1 MQSMQLVEYQQK
13 QRAIFEEL
21 ERKAKE
27 GAFGSFIPMT
37 ADFAD
42 DNRFS
47 LAAIKFLPEDLS
59 VVIEKTLV
67 EPLRE
72 ADERQFFFATKSLHM
87 TVQNVRKIS
96 DTPTFGPEDIEAAR
110 AAFRTVV
117 SKYSAFEFT
126 LEGLLV
132 LPASI
137 AIRAIAEPKYAEFS
151 TAIRNELRVSG
162 VADDKT
168 YINDDIVFGNI
179 TLCRFTHPPTKS
191 FHKVVDELRNCRPG
205 KLRIDS
211 FALMSTN
218 AICDLTKTVEHEKYK
233 LLSN

>member
-1 MQSMQLVEYQQK
+1 MQSVQLSEYQQK
-13 QRAIFEEL
+13 QREIFEEL

-42 DNRFS
+42 DNRLS
-47 LAAIKFLPEDLS
+47 LAAIKFLPRELS
-59 VVIEKTLV
+59 LVIEKTLV
-67 EPLRE
+67 APLRK
-72 ADERQFFFATKSLHM
+72 ADERQFFFATESLHM

-96 DTPTFGPEDIEAAR
+96 DTPTFGPADVEAAR
-110 AAFRTVV
+110 AAFRKVA

-126 LEGLLV
+126 LEGFLV

-151 TAIRNELRVSG
+151 RAIRDELKLSG
-162 VADDKT
+162 VADDKP

-179 TLCRFTHPPTKS
+179 TFCRFTHPPTEA
-191 FHKVVDELRNCRPG
+191 FLEVVEQLRNCRPG

-218 AICDLTKTVEHEKYK
+218 AICDLTKTVEHEQYQ
-233 LLSN
+233 LISD